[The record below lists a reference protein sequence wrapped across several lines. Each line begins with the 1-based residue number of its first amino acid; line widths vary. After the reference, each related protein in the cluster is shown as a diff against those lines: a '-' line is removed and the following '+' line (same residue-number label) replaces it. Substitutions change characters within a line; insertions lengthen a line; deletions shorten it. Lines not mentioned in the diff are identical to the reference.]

1 MKKLSKNPCV
11 FMSCLK
17 INYGQSAVL
26 IAVCVNFTASLR
38 GAVKAE
44 NIPIEPDLDNAS
56 EGKMTR

>member
-1 MKKLSKNPCV
+1 
-11 FMSCLK
+11 MSLK
-17 INYGQSAVL
+17 IEFFEWISP
-26 IAVCVNFTASLR
+26 IAEESLTFVPSLR